1 MLRVNPN
8 RMELMKLRRRLIIA
22 RRGHKLLKDKLD
34 EMMKYFLQLLSELG
48 TLREDI
54 EKKLEVTYQNF
65 SFIWSKAPTGVL
77 ENLIGAYP
85 GKMEVAEKRKTVFN
99 ISMPEYEIKELE
111 EPKLPFLSTTNLFLE
126 RSIREFASLI
136 PELIELASRERA
148 LFLLGEEIE
157 RTKRRVN
164 ALENTVI
171 PQLEEQIK
179 FISFKLDEMDR
190 ESRTR
195 LLKVKKMLEEAALG

>member
-1 MLRVNPN
+1 MLKINPN
-8 RMELMKLRRRLIIA
+8 RMELMKLKRRLVIA

-34 EMMKYFLQLLSELG
+34 EMMKYFLRLLTELG
-48 TLREDI
+48 TLREEV
-54 EKKLEVTYQNF
+54 EKKLQLSYQNF
-65 SFIWSKAPTGVL
+65 SYIWSKTLSGTL
-77 ENLIGAYP
+77 ENLVSAYQ
-85 GKMEVAEKRKTVFN
+85 GRIEVREKRKTVFN
-99 ISMPEYEIKELE
+99 ISIPEYQIEELKEPVYPLY
-111 EPKLPFLSTTNLFLE
+111 STAPLFLE
-126 RSIREFASLI
+126 RATREFTSLL

-171 PQLEEQIK
+171 PQLEKQIK

-195 LLKVKKMLEEAALG
+195 LLKVKKMLEEAAG

>member
-8 RMELMKLRRRLIIA
+8 RMELMKLKRRLVIA

-34 EMMKYFLQLLSELG
+34 EMMKYFLQLLTELG
-48 TLREDI
+48 TLREQV
-54 EKKLEVTYQNF
+54 EKRLEFSYQNF
-65 SFIWSKAPTGVL
+65 SYLWTKTPLGAL
-77 ENLIGAYP
+77 ESLVAAYQ
-85 GKMEVAEKRKTVFN
+85 GEVEIKETRKTVFN
-99 ISMPEYEIKELE
+99 ISMPEYKIEKLKEPTYPLFSAT
-111 EPKLPFLSTTNLFLE
+111 PLFLE
-126 RSIREFASLI
+126 KATRDFADLL
-136 PELIELASRERA
+136 PDLIELASRERV

-195 LLKVKKMLEEAALG
+195 ILKVKKMLEEAAS

>member
-8 RMELMKLRRRLIIA
+8 RMELMKLKRRLVIA

-48 TLREDI
+48 TLRE
-54 EKKLEVTYQNF
+54 ELERKLEASYQNF
-65 SFIWSKAPTGVL
+65 SFIWATTPSGFL
-77 ENLIGAYP
+77 ENLIAAYP
-85 GKMEVAEKRKTVFN
+85 GKVEIAEKRKTVFN
-99 ISMPEYEIKELE
+99 ISMPEYTIQELE
-111 EPKLPFLSTTNLFLE
+111 EPRLPALSTNTVFLE
-126 RSIREFASLI
+126 RATREFASLL

-171 PQLEEQIK
+171 PQLEDQIK

-195 LLKVKKMLEEAALG
+195 LLKVKRMLEESAV

>member
-8 RMELMKLRRRLIIA
+8 RMELMKLKRRLAIA

-34 EMMKYFLQLLSELG
+34 EMMKYFLQLLAELG
-48 TLREDI
+48 TLREEI
-54 EKKLEVTYQNF
+54 ENKLEITYQNF
-65 SFIWSKAPTGVL
+65 SFVWAKTPSGFL
-77 ENLIGAYP
+77 ENLITAYP
-85 GKMEVAEKRKTVFN
+85 GNIEITEKRKTVFN
-99 ISMPEYEIKELE
+99 ISMPEYKIQAIE
-111 EPKLPFLSTTNLFLE
+111 EPRLPFLSTTALFLE
-126 RSIREFASLI
+126 RATKDFASLL
-136 PELIELASRERA
+136 PQLIELASRERT

-195 LLKVKKMLEEAALG
+195 LLKVKRMLEEEAV